1 VKWTPPRIG
10 WVKLNTNGASK
21 EGKRAGCG
29 AFIRGSDMEWI
40 GGFAKF
46 LGTCNAYVAEL
57 RGVCL
62 KD

>member
-1 VKWTPPRIG
+1 
-10 WVKLNTNGASK
+10 VKLNTNGMSK